1 MFKEEAIYPVKTG
14 LYLQIGMT
22 ANPGRA
28 ILEKHMIL
36 ELRSKVCMAMMPLAT
51 HRNNKH
57 FYMSTTTHFK
67 QQKQSWI
74 AGKIDQK
81 KKKNAWPAVTSMCL
95 CSRWFRIQPT
105 HSE

>member
-81 KKKNAWPAVTSMCL
+81 KKKKCMA
-95 CSRWFRIQPT
+95 CSHLYVPVFQVV
-105 HSE
+105 

>member
-36 ELRSKVCMAMMPLAT
+36 ELRSKVCMAMMPLAVGT
-51 HRNNKH
+51 G
-57 FYMSTTTHFK
+57 YST
-67 QQKQSWI
+67 SELANW
-74 AGKIDQK
+74 
-81 KKKNAWPAVTSMCL
+81 
-95 CSRWFRIQPT
+95 T
-105 HSE
+105 HSCVVLKPYDMELRHTLYGVF